1 MEISLGPTKVEL
13 LPGRAAFLPASK
25 SLIVADIHLGKAAT
39 FRERGLAVPE
49 GSNASDLGRL
59 KGIID
64 LKKPKQLVIAGD
76 LFHSADGLS
85 SSTIELFQEWL
96 KNLELPVLLTE
107 GNHDRR
113 SWFSHYR
120 FPIDVSPYLRL
131 DGLTITHDPEDLS
144 VTEYGIAGHLHPGIR
159 IKEAPRQSLKIA
171 GFLVRRKKHL
181 ILPAF
186 SEFTGIGPLKI
197 GEEDQ
202 FFTEIKGTISELPSE
217 LTSA

>member
-64 LKKPKQLVIAGD
+64 FKKPKQLVIAGD
-76 LFHSADGLS
+76 LFHSAVGLS

-96 KNLELPVLLTE
+96 KNLELPVILTE

-113 SWFSHYR
+113 SWFSRYR

-131 DGLTITHDPEDLS
+131 DGLTFTHDPEDLS

-159 IKEAPRQSLKIA
+159 IKEAPRQLLKIA

>member
-64 LKKPKQLVIAGD
+64 FKKPKQLVIAGD

-113 SWFSHYR
+113 SWFSRYR
-120 FPIDVSPYLRL
+120 FPIDISPYLRL
-131 DGLTITHDPEDLS
+131 EGLTITHDPDDLS

-202 FFTEIKGTISELPSE
+202 FFTEIKGTILELPSE

>member
-1 MEISLGPTKVEL
+1 M
-13 LPGRAAFLPASK
+13 
-25 SLIVADIHLGKAAT
+25 
-39 FRERGLAVPE
+39 PE

-64 LKKPKQLVIAGD
+64 FKKPKQLVIAGD

-113 SWFSHYR
+113 SWFSRYR

>member
-1 MEISLGPTKVEL
+1 MEISLGPIKVQL

-64 LKKPKQLVIAGD
+64 FKKPKQLVIAGD

-96 KNLELPVLLTE
+96 KNLELPVILTE

-113 SWFSHYR
+113 SWFSRYR

-159 IKEAPRQSLKIA
+159 IKEAPRQLLKIA

>member
-1 MEISLGPTKVEL
+1 MEISLGPIKVQL
-13 LPGRAAFLPASK
+13 LPGWAAFLPASK
-25 SLIVADIHLGKAAT
+25 SLIVADLHLGKAAT

-59 KGIID
+59 KDIID
-64 LKKPKQLVIAGD
+64 FKKPKQRVVAGD

-96 KNLELPVLLTE
+96 QNLKLPVLLTE

-113 SWFSHYR
+113 SWFARHR
-120 FPIDVSPYLRL
+120 FPIDVSPHLRL
-131 DGLTITHDPEDLS
+131 DELTITHDPDDLS
-144 VTEYGIAGHLHPGIR
+144 VREYGIAGHLHPGIR

-171 GFLVRRKKHL
+171 GFLVRHSKHL

-186 SEFTGIGPLKI
+186 SEFTGIAPLKI
-197 GEEDQ
+197 GEKDQ

>member
-1 MEISLGPTKVEL
+1 MEISLGPIKVQL
-13 LPGRAAFLPASK
+13 LSGRAAFLPASK
-25 SLIVADIHLGKAAT
+25 SLIVADLHLGKAAT

-59 KGIID
+59 KDIID
-64 LKKPKQLVIAGD
+64 FKKPKQLVIAGD

-96 KNLELPVLLTE
+96 QNLELPVILTE

-113 SWFSHYR
+113 SWFARHR
-120 FPIDVSPYLRL
+120 FPIDVSPHLRL
-131 DGLTITHDPEDLS
+131 DELTITHDPDDLS
-144 VTEYGIAGHLHPGIR
+144 VREYGIAGHLHPGIR

-171 GFLVRRKKHL
+171 GFLVRHSKHL

-186 SEFTGIGPLKI
+186 SEFTGIAPLKI

-202 FFTEIKGTISELPSE
+202 FFTEIKGTILELPNE

>member
-1 MEISLGPTKVEL
+1 MEISLGPIKVQL
-13 LPGRAAFLPASK
+13 LPGWAAFLPASK
-25 SLIVADIHLGKAAT
+25 TLIVADLHLGKAAT

-59 KGIID
+59 KDIID
-64 LKKPKQLVIAGD
+64 FKKPKQLVVAGD

-96 KNLELPVLLTE
+96 QNLKLPVLLTE

-113 SWFSHYR
+113 SWFARHR
-120 FPIDVSPYLRL
+120 FPIDVSPHLRL
-131 DGLTITHDPEDLS
+131 DELTITHDPDDLS
-144 VTEYGIAGHLHPGIR
+144 VREYGIAGHLHPGIR

-171 GFLVRRKKHL
+171 GFLVRHSKHL

-186 SEFTGIGPLKI
+186 SEFTGIAPLKI
-197 GEEDQ
+197 GEKDQ

>member
-1 MEISLGPTKVEL
+1 MEISLGPIKVQL

-25 SLIVADIHLGKAAT
+25 SLIVADLHLGKAAT

-59 KGIID
+59 KDIID
-64 LKKPKQLVIAGD
+64 FKKPKQLVIAGD

-96 KNLELPVLLTE
+96 QNLELPVLLTE

-113 SWFSHYR
+113 SWFARHR
-120 FPIDVSPYLRL
+120 FPIDVSPHLRL
-131 DGLTITHDPEDLS
+131 DELTITHDPDDLS
-144 VTEYGIAGHLHPGIR
+144 VREYGIAGHLHPGIR

-171 GFLVRRKKHL
+171 GFLVRHSKHL

-186 SEFTGIGPLKI
+186 SEFTGIAPLKI
-197 GEEDQ
+197 GKEDQ
-202 FFTEIKGTISELPSE
+202 FFTEIKGTISELPNE

>member
-1 MEISLGPTKVEL
+1 MEISLGPIKVQL
-13 LPGRAAFLPASK
+13 LLGWAAFLPASK
-25 SLIVADIHLGKAAT
+25 TLIVADLHLGKAAT

-59 KGIID
+59 KDIID
-64 LKKPKQLVIAGD
+64 FKKPKQLVVAGD

-96 KNLELPVLLTE
+96 QNLKLPVLLTE

-113 SWFSHYR
+113 SWFARHR
-120 FPIDVSPYLRL
+120 FPIDVSPHLRL
-131 DGLTITHDPEDLS
+131 DELTITHDPDDLS
-144 VTEYGIAGHLHPGIR
+144 VREYGIAGHLHPGIR

-171 GFLVRRKKHL
+171 GFLVRHSKHL

-186 SEFTGIGPLKI
+186 SEFTGIAPLKI
-197 GEEDQ
+197 GEKDQ

>member
-1 MEISLGPTKVEL
+1 MEISLGPIKVQL
-13 LPGRAAFLPASK
+13 LPGWAAFLPTSK
-25 SLIVADIHLGKAAT
+25 SLIVADLHLGKAAT

-59 KGIID
+59 KDIID
-64 LKKPKQLVIAGD
+64 FKKPKQLVIAGD

-96 KNLELPVLLTE
+96 QNLKLPVLLTE

-113 SWFSHYR
+113 SWFARHR
-120 FPIDVSPYLRL
+120 FPIDVSPHLRL
-131 DGLTITHDPEDLS
+131 DELTITHDPDDLS
-144 VTEYGIAGHLHPGIR
+144 VREYGIAGHLHPGIR

-171 GFLVRRKKHL
+171 GFLVRHSKHL

-186 SEFTGIGPLKI
+186 SEFTGIAPLKI
-197 GEEDQ
+197 GKKDQ
-202 FFTEIKGTISELPSE
+202 FFTEIKGTISELPNE